1 MKTPVAV
8 TLIIMGALLIMVP
21 VQSDY
26 MYQRN
31 VVELLSKSSVT
42 SVNLLGQMSS
52 QYRFGCWL
60 TGTGMIVIAILAS
73 LFKPSHSPSST
84 EN

>member
-21 VQSDY
+21 AQADY

-31 VVELLSKSSVT
+31 VIELLSLTNVT
-42 SVNLLGQMSS
+42 SVNFISQMSDA
-52 QYRFGCWL
+52 YRFGCWL
-60 TGTGMIVIAILAS
+60 TGTGMIAIAILRS
-73 LFKPSHSPSST
+73 LVKTSSPPT

>member
-21 VQSDY
+21 VQADY
-26 MYQRN
+26 MHQRN
-31 VVELLSKSSVT
+31 LVEVMNEREFMTVT
-42 SVNLLGQMSS
+42 LGGSMTTE
-52 QYRFGCWL
+52 YRFGCWA
-60 TGTGMIVIAILAS
+60 TGSAMIAIAILRS
-73 LFKPSHSPSST
+73 LVKNSTPST

>member
-1 MKTPVAV
+1 
-8 TLIIMGALLIMVP
+8 MGALLIMVP

-31 VVELLSKSSVT
+31 IVEMMSKSNVT
-42 SVNLLGQMSS
+42 SVNLIGQMSEL
-52 QYRFGCWL
+52 YRFGCWA
-60 TGTGMIVIAILAS
+60 TGTGMIAIAVLSS
-73 LFKPSHSPSST
+73 LFKTSSPPT